1 MPPSPISTT
10 LPLAATPMTMNES
23 APAPDERGNATNDA
37 APSDAAPSEA
47 STRVEAPAANPSSPS
62 SRQWIFFAIKAA
74 LSVALVAYIYS
85 MVVGRGGEGLAR
97 AIATLRWEWVGLA
110 LGVHLLQVAFNL
122 GRWQRLLV
130 GQGIHPDTRFLVGS
144 LLIARF
150 FGAVTPGG
158 HLGYG
163 GWRIYDVGQHTK
175 KYARATATIAVEMV
189 VGQLAFGAVV
199 MVGSFF
205 GMRFIGLEGVLA
217 INAVFAC
224 IMALGIAFLARPRA
238 FGAIAQRLPAKA
250 RVRVQTLIDALSAY
264 EGKSSLVFQALALAI
279 GTHTCHMLLYVCVAQ
294 ALGAIQLGAGEVF
307 FGSSLQIIAT
317 MIPTSINGIG
327 LREAAAVA
335 LYTSPAIGVPMAIA
349 VLIPSLGFAVEM
361 LVSITGAPIFLARRA
376 GYAPSIRVDHAE
388 REQAVY
394 ASIPDVPVEKLPT
407 VRRGAELGLGAGMIA
422 GLLLGLVEGGL
433 VISGGRTDA
442 WVLAYGA
449 IAYTLFFA
457 LAGAGAGAF
466 FSWAKRFLKLE
477 AAAESS
483 AFGAISGLLVAGAG
497 FGIGLFRIRRDVFHE
512 ELALVSVRGLGVA
525 LACALAAAVLFA
537 ALWQTLRLV
546 TETRAMRW
554 LLRTW
559 GGPALAGAV
568 IAVLV
573 PVTLSIGAPAR
584 AALPAVTR
592 SAPEGSG
599 NVLVIVVDT
608 LRADH
613 LPSYGYETGRT
624 PNLDAFASDAIRFD
638 QAFSNASWTRPSF
651 ASILSGRYASSH
663 GVMAKTDALPGDL
676 TTLAEA
682 YREAGWHTE
691 GVVTNYNVGPYFNFD
706 QGFDSYHYLSP
717 DFVLGAD
724 DSAAKLLLVQFLRQ
738 RIETIR
744 DRALGVQPGTAYQ
757 DASVVNR
764 EVLSAIEHAPGDRPW
779 MMFVGYMDPH
789 DPYYAHPYDGEAY
802 SRAAHPNPTPDE
814 AEHLTALYDG
824 EITFWDEHFGALVAE
839 LRRRGLYDD
848 MTIVVTA
855 DHGEEFCEHGGFF
868 HGTTLYDEQV
878 HVPLFVKLPASRRG
892 GTVVRHW
899 VQSIDIMPTLL
910 RESRVEV
917 PAGVQGAS
925 LFEGSDRLFAEES
938 HEGNVLQ
945 AVRERRGT
953 DEIKLITAN
962 EGNPRRLPSTELFRV
977 DLDPGEQE
985 NLADTD
991 AATLEHARRALEAAH
1006 VRAGEGAVEG
1016 QEVELD
1022 DASRRQLCELGYL
1035 TGESCEE

>member
-1 MPPSPISTT
+1 MPPSTLST
-10 LPLAATPMTMNES
+10 AFPMT
-23 APAPDERGNATNDA
+23 TNDSA
-37 APSDAAPSEA
+37 STSAERDDAPREA
-47 STRVEAPAANPSSPS
+47 SASPTPAANAPSAPNR
-62 SRQWIFFAIKAA
+62 RQWIFFAIKAL
-74 LSVALVAYIYS
+74 LSIALVAYIYS
-85 MVVGRGGEGLAR
+85 MVVSRGGEGLA
-97 AIATLRWEWVGLA
+97 AALATMRWEWVGLA
-110 LGVHLLQVAFNL
+110 LGVHLLQVVFNL
-122 GRWQRLLV
+122 GRWQRLLA
-130 GQGIHPDTRFLVGS
+130 GQGIRPDARFLIGS

-175 KYARATATIAVEMV
+175 KYARATATIAVEMI

-205 GMRFIGLEGVLA
+205 GMRFIGIEGVLA
-217 INAVFAC
+217 INAVFAV
-224 IMALGIAFLARPRA
+224 IMACGIAFLARPKA
-238 FGAIAQRLPAKA
+238 FGAVAKRLPTKA
-250 RVRVQTLIDALSAY
+250 RLRVQTLIDALSAY

-376 GYAPSIRVDHAE
+376 GYVPNIQVDDADREKSIHDA
-388 REQAVY
+388 
-394 ASIPDVPVEKLPT
+394 IPDVAPEKLP
-407 VRRGAELGLGAGMIA
+407 VLARGAQIGLGSGMIA
-422 GLLLGLVEGGL
+422 GLILGLVEGSL
-433 VISGGRTDA
+433 VVSGGRTDA

-457 LAGAGAGAF
+457 IAGACAGAF
-466 FSWAKRFLKLE
+466 FAWAKRFLKLE
-477 AAAESS
+477 AAEESS

-512 ELALVSVRGLGVA
+512 ELALMSVRGLGVA
-525 LACALAAAVLFA
+525 LACALAATVLFL
-537 ALWQTLRLV
+537 ALWQTLRLL
-546 TETRAMRW
+546 TSQRAMAW
-554 LLRTW
+554 LLKPW
-559 GGPALAGAV
+559 GTPLFATVV
-568 IAVLV
+568 IGVLV

-584 AALPAVTR
+584 AALPVVTAQ
-592 SAPEGSG
+592 APDGSG

-624 PNLDAFASDAIRFD
+624 PNLDAFSRDAIRFD
-638 QAFSNASWTRPSF
+638 QAFANASWTRPSF
-651 ASILSGRYASSH
+651 ASILSGRYPSSH
-663 GVMAKTDALPGDL
+663 AVMAKTDALPSEL
-676 TTLAEA
+676 TTLAES
-682 YREAGWHTE
+682 YREAGFHTE
-691 GVVTNYNVGPYFNFD
+691 GVVTNYNIGPYYNFD
-706 QGFDSYHYLSP
+706 QGFDAYHYLSP

-744 DRALGVQPGTAYQ
+744 DRTFGVQPGTAYQ
-757 DASVVNR
+757 DATVVNR
-764 EVLSAIEHAPGDRPW
+764 EVLGSIDRAPSDRPW
-779 MMFVGYMDPH
+779 LMFVGYMDPH
-789 DPYYAHPYDGEAY
+789 DPYYAHPYNGEAY

-814 AEHLTALYDG
+814 AAHLTALYDG
-824 EITFWDEHFGALVAE
+824 EITYWDEHFGALVAE
-839 LRRRGLYDD
+839 LQRRGLYDD
-848 MTIVVTA
+848 LTIVVTA

-910 RESRVEV
+910 RESGIEV
-917 PAGVQGAS
+917 PGGVQGGD
-925 LFEGSDRLFAEES
+925 LFQGSDRLFAEES
-938 HEGNVLQ
+938 HEGNVLR
-945 AVRERRGT
+945 AVRQRRGT
-953 DEIKLITAN
+953 DELKLITAN
-962 EGNPRRLPSTELFRV
+962 EGNPRRLPTTELFRV
-977 DLDPGEQE
+977 DLDPGEQT
-985 NLADTD
+985 NLAQTD
-991 AATLEHARRALEAAH
+991 ADLLEHGQASMAAAS
-1006 VRAGEGAVEG
+1006 VAAVEGAVEG
-1016 QEVELD
+1016 EAVELD
-1022 DASRRQLCELGYL
+1022 EAQIRQGCALGYL
-1035 TGESCEE
+1035 TGEMCERRGIRPQ

>member
-1 MPPSPISTT
+1 
-10 LPLAATPMTMNES
+10 
-23 APAPDERGNATNDA
+23 
-37 APSDAAPSEA
+37 
-47 STRVEAPAANPSSPS
+47 
-62 SRQWIFFAIKAA
+62 
-74 LSVALVAYIYS
+74 
-85 MVVGRGGEGLAR
+85 
-97 AIATLRWEWVGLA
+97 
-110 LGVHLLQVAFNL
+110 
-122 GRWQRLLV
+122 
-130 GQGIHPDTRFLVGS
+130 
-144 LLIARF
+144 
-150 FGAVTPGG
+150 
-158 HLGYG
+158 
-163 GWRIYDVGQHTK
+163 
-175 KYARATATIAVEMV
+175 
-189 VGQLAFGAVV
+189 
-199 MVGSFF
+199 
-205 GMRFIGLEGVLA
+205 
-217 INAVFAC
+217 
-224 IMALGIAFLARPRA
+224 
-238 FGAIAQRLPAKA
+238 
-250 RVRVQTLIDALSAY
+250 
-264 EGKSSLVFQALALAI
+264 
-279 GTHTCHMLLYVCVAQ
+279 
-294 ALGAIQLGAGEVF
+294 
-307 FGSSLQIIAT
+307 
-317 MIPTSINGIG
+317 
-327 LREAAAVA
+327 
-335 LYTSPAIGVPMAIA
+335 
-349 VLIPSLGFAVEM
+349 
-361 LVSITGAPIFLARRA
+361 
-376 GYAPSIRVDHAE
+376 
-388 REQAVY
+388 
-394 ASIPDVPVEKLPT
+394 
-407 VRRGAELGLGAGMIA
+407 MIA
-422 GLLLGLVEGGL
+422 GLILGLVEGGL

-457 LAGAGAGAF
+457 LAGTGAGAF

-584 AALPAVTR
+584 AALPPVMR

-613 LPSYGYETGRT
+613 LPSYGYETGHT
-624 PNLDAFASDAIRFD
+624 PNLDAFARDAIRFD
-638 QAFSNASWTRPSF
+638 QAFANASWTRPSF

-738 RIETIR
+738 RIETLR

-839 LRRRGLYDD
+839 LRRRGLYED

>member
-1 MPPSPISTT
+1 MPPAPVSHT
-10 LPLAATPMTMNES
+10 LPLASSPMTTNERDHAPQAPPFEERGLVREADTGAPAS
-23 APAPDERGNATNDA
+23 APPTWGARRLIP
-37 APSDAAPSEA
+37 
-47 STRVEAPAANPSSPS
+47 
-62 SRQWIFFAIKAA
+62 FAIKAA
-74 LSVALVAYIYS
+74 LSVGLVAYIYT
-85 MVVGRGGEGLAR
+85 MVAGRGGEGLAR
-97 AIATLRWEWVGLA
+97 ALATLRWEWVALA

-122 GRWQRLLV
+122 GRWQRLLA
-130 GQGIHPDTRFLVGS
+130 GQGIHPSARFLVGS

-163 GWRIYDVGQHTK
+163 GWRIYDVGRHTD

-199 MVGSFF
+199 MIGSCF
-205 GMRFIGLEGVLA
+205 GMRFIGIEGVLA

-224 IMALGIAFLARPRA
+224 VMALGIAFLARPRA
-238 FGAIAQRLPAKA
+238 FGAIAARLPAKA

-264 EGKSSLVFQALALAI
+264 EGKSALVFQALALAI
-279 GTHTCHMLLYVCVAQ
+279 GTHTCHMMLYVCVAQ

-361 LVSITGAPIFLARRA
+361 LVSVTGAPIFLARRA
-376 GYAPSIRVDHAE
+376 GYAPEIRVEDAE
-388 REQAVY
+388 RERAVH
-394 ASIPDVPVEKLPT
+394 ASIPDVPAERLPA
-407 VRRGAELGLGAGMIA
+407 VRRGAELGLGAGMLA

-449 IAYTLFFA
+449 LAYTVFFA
-457 LAGAGAGAF
+457 FVGLAAGAF
-466 FSWAKRFLKLE
+466 FAWAKRFLKLE

-483 AFGAISGLLVAGAG
+483 AFGALVGLLAAGAG

-512 ELALVSVRGLGVA
+512 ELALLSVRGLGVA
-525 LACALAAAVLFA
+525 LACALAAALLFA
-537 ALWQTLRLV
+537 ALWQTLRLA
-546 TETRAMRW
+546 TETRALGW
-554 LLRTW
+554 LLRPW
-559 GGPALAGAV
+559 GGLALSGAA

-573 PVTLSIGAPAR
+573 PLTLSMGAPAR
-584 AALPAVTR
+584 AALPSVTR
-592 SAPEGSG
+592 QAPAGAG

-613 LPSYGYETGRT
+613 LPGYGYEAGRT
-624 PNLDAFASDAIRFD
+624 PNLDAFAADAIRFD
-638 QAFSNASWTRPSF
+638 QAFANASWTRPSF

-663 GVMAKTDALPGDL
+663 GVMAKTDALPDDL

-682 YREAGWHTE
+682 YRGAGWHTE

-706 QGFDSYHYLSP
+706 QGFDAYHYLSP
-717 DFVLGAD
+717 NFVLGAD

-738 RIETIR
+738 RIETVR
-744 DRALGVQPGTAYQ
+744 DRVLGVQPGTAYQ

-764 EVLSAIEHAPGDRPW
+764 EVLGAIERAPADRPW

-802 SRAAHPNPTPDE
+802 SRAAHPSPTPDE
-814 AEHLTALYDG
+814 AEHLRDLYDG
-824 EITFWDEHFGALVAE
+824 EITFWDEHFGHLVAE
-839 LRRRGLYDD
+839 LRRRGVYDD
-848 MTIVVTA
+848 TTIVVTA

-899 VQSIDIMPTLL
+899 VQSIDILPTLL
-910 RESRVEV
+910 RESRIEV
-917 PAGVQGAS
+917 PEGVQGAG

-962 EGNPRRLPSTELFRV
+962 EGNPRRLPRSELFRV
-977 DLDPGEQE
+977 DLDPGEQTD
-985 NLADTD
+985 LAGTD
-991 AATLEHARRALEAAH
+991 PATLEHARRALEAAH

-1022 DASRRQLCELGYL
+1022 EASRRQLCELGYL
-1035 TGESCEE
+1035 TGDSCDP

>member
-10 LPLAATPMTMNES
+10 LPLAATPMTTNES
-23 APAPDERGNATNDA
+23 APAPDERG
-37 APSDAAPSEA
+37 PAPSEHTE
-47 STRVEAPAANPSSPS
+47 STNEVSPRTGAPASPSSPS
-62 SRQWIFFAIKAA
+62 SRQWILFAIKAA
-74 LSVALVAYIYS
+74 LSVGLVAYIYS

-97 AIATLRWEWVGLA
+97 AIATLRWEWVALA

-163 GWRIYDVGQHTK
+163 GWRIYDVGRHTQ

-205 GMRFIGLEGVLA
+205 GMRFIGIEGVLA

-224 IMALGIAFLARPRA
+224 VMALGIAFLARPRA

-394 ASIPDVPVEKLPT
+394 ASIPDVPLAKLPT

-422 GLLLGLVEGGL
+422 GLILGLVEGGL

-457 LAGAGAGAF
+457 LAGTGAGAF

-584 AALPAVTR
+584 AALPPVMR

-613 LPSYGYETGRT
+613 LPSYGYETGHT
-624 PNLDAFASDAIRFD
+624 PNLDAFARDAIRFD
-638 QAFSNASWTRPSF
+638 QAFANASWTRPSF

-738 RIETIR
+738 RIETLR

-839 LRRRGLYDD
+839 LRRRGLYED